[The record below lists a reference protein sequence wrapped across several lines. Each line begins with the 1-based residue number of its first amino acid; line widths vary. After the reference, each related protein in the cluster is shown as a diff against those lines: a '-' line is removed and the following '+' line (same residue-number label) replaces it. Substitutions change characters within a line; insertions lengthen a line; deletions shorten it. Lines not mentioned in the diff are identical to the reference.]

1 MAGIRRV
8 NGKYSR
14 INPAVSCCRLRHVQ
28 SLLCDGSTAAPEGIL
43 CSLGIDSRY
52 NMGCTE
58 LAKYLFY
65 GLYGGNQLNME
76 NALDEFPEEILDDM
90 ILLIKAECVHLY
102 CNPVNYSYL
111 LPYVSHWR
119 NLHLYCMT
127 KAEYEDEEAAEE
139 FKISSFVT
147 MVQDCHRIG
156 VPYSCQGHMQ
166 KFDMFMVEKWPIIQ
180 AFALEGIG
188 GGSFFTMKYKLMD
201 MSERLWQVYNR
212 LDPMSLDKLLTED
225 LVNFEKQWSSFFSS
239 MDLESHLSIM
249 ELSEAQAGEAFRIY
263 YYHGLISSNISDKS
277 KSQQPFVLF
286 GSHSSLEDLEDY
298 SFNFPSES
306 HQVRSTGP
314 QGSTAR
320 HMILRCVAPKGPLA
334 CSRTYFFGTTHT
346 PYLGNQNT
354 QQKNTDV
361 LLLSQIYSAT
371 IQAVLSGI
379 KCYSSIS
386 SAAKAKDVAEH
397 TFLMA
402 LDSMNL
408 SQYRSALRSK
418 TEFNIVAVNK
428 EGKII
433 PLTDEESHYVVKTAS
448 MTVHDIPDLQWGR
461 GDLGSVVFSESFLES
476 SINIQQKDGTVS
488 SDSCYTV
495 LTTTVPRYSCWL
507 MESDVKQSEQA
518 QQLTKQKEEGT
529 CLGAALTAA
538 DAAYLFSSSQM
549 STPEEGKVVFFSEG
563 LLFVHSQYGSITLS
577 KDHISNI
584 RFYDADSSAVAS
596 LFVEYNSS
604 LLPHLPFPLHTSDQC
619 LVLAL
624 QPRSKSHRA
633 FYSKVLPVWQNSDSG
648 LIPLM
653 VEQEQLTWN
662 QRNMHTRLQKL
673 HDSQEPPVAKRRGSL
688 KTSYSQLPEQD
699 MFLQHFALSSISQE
713 PILNDHLESL
723 FLSAEL
729 RSPASN
735 QGDKV
740 VVAIIT
746 GLPGSHKNRLCKS
759 LLQLSKG
766 RERWVMYEP
775 GPDSFSASHLQ
786 QYLSNFLESQRGSG
800 GKPRLLLFSPGYT
813 DVLDVVQAVLF
824 HPDPVVQACFTI
836 GAVTACV
843 DPLTSC
849 MEHRFAF
856 PKLLEQCSQGI
867 VSTVV
872 FTGLTAEQKH
882 PLMQHVQ
889 QLVRSANPTAAF
901 ILAERGAVTR
911 SEDVNLIC
919 SDSSFN
925 EPQMLRAR
933 YLLYPGWCK
942 GRFSSGS
949 GSVVLTQQ
957 RVTFSRPLE
966 RPLFVARCKGPPATR
981 LLHTEHKKTTKNTHT
996 SSHKTG
1002 TLKSSL
1008 RSSLF
1013 QGNIYNIW
1021 GKVRFS
1027 DSEQMMDV
1035 SYNTVSRNLSIVPD
1049 QGTNPPSQGLQDTET
1064 SCFLTFDGVGIT
1076 ENGIKDWLR
1085 LCAKQRQM
1093 KKAKKTKNSLS
1104 PQEIKN
1110 IHVTRHLDPLP
1121 AGYFYNGY
1129 LYVDIFGEKMNFHP
1143 SMDSR
1148 VILVGSLVGFLK
1160 NHSSSVVTQS
1170 VAHLLACLRATLQQ
1184 RERLATEL

>member
-1 MAGIRRV
+1 MAGLRRV
-8 NGKYSR
+8 NGKYPR

-28 SLLCDGSTAAPEGIL
+28 SLLRDGSTDGIL

-58 LAKYLFY
+58 LANYLFN
-65 GLYGGNQLNME
+65 GLYGGNQLNVE
-76 NALDEFPEEILDDM
+76 NALDEFPEETLDDV
-90 ILLIKAECVHLY
+90 ILLIKAKCVHLY
-102 CNPVNYSYL
+102 CNPMNYSYL

-147 MVQDCHRIG
+147 MVQDCPRIG
-156 VPYSCQGHMQ
+156 IPYSCQGHMQ

-212 LDPMSLDKLLTED
+212 LDPVSLDNLLTED
-225 LVNFEKQWSSFFSS
+225 LVNFEKQWSSFFSC

-249 ELSEAQAGEAFRIY
+249 ELSEAQAGETFRIY

-286 GSHSSLEDLEDY
+286 GSHSSLEELENY

-306 HQVRSTGP
+306 HQVRNTGP
-314 QGSTAR
+314 QGAPAR
-320 HMILRCVAPKGPLA
+320 HMILRCVSPKGPLS

-346 PYLGNQNT
+346 PFLGNQKT
-354 QQKNTDV
+354 QQRVSDV

-379 KCYSSIS
+379 KCFSSTS
-386 SAAKAKDVAEH
+386 SATKAKDVAEH

-408 SQYRSALRSK
+408 SQYRSSLRSK
-418 TEFNIVAVNK
+418 TEFSIQAVNE
-428 EGKII
+428 EGRII
-433 PLTDEESHYVVKTAS
+433 PLTDEESHYAVKTAS
-448 MTVHDIPDLQWGR
+448 MTVHDIPDLQWSR
-461 GDLGSVVFSESFLES
+461 GDLGSVVFSESFIVS

-488 SDSCYTV
+488 SDSCYTI
-495 LTTTVPRYSCWL
+495 LTTTVPPYSCWL

-518 QQLTKQKEEGT
+518 QQLTKKEDGT
-529 CLGAALTAA
+529 CLGTALTASE
-538 DAAYLFSSSQM
+538 AAYMFSNNQL
-549 STPEEGKVVFFSEG
+549 STPEEGKIIFFSEG
-563 LLFVHSQYGSITLS
+563 LLFVHSQYGSITLA
-577 KDHISNI
+577 KEHISNI
-584 RFYDADSSAVAS
+584 KLYDTDSSSVAS
-596 LFVEYNSS
+596 VFVEYDSS
-604 LLPHLPFPLHTSDQC
+604 LLPHLPFPLHSSDQC
-619 LVLAL
+619 LVFAL
-624 QPRSKSHRA
+624 QHKSKSHRA
-633 FYSKVLPVWQNSDSG
+633 FCSKVLSVWQNSDSG
-648 LIPLM
+648 VIPLM
-653 VEQEQLTWN
+653 VDQDQLTWN
-662 QRNMHTRLQKL
+662 QRNMHVTLQKL

-688 KTSYSQLPEQD
+688 KTSHSQLPEQD

-723 FLSAEL
+723 FSSAEL
-729 RSPASN
+729 RNPMRS

-740 VVAIIT
+740 VITIIT
-746 GLPGSHKNRLCKS
+746 GIPGSHKNRLCKS
-759 LLQLSKG
+759 LIQLNKG
-766 RERWVMYEP
+766 SERCVVYEP
-775 GPDSFSASHLQ
+775 GHDSCDSFSASHLQ
-786 QYLSNFLESQRGSG
+786 QYLSSFLESQRGPG
-800 GKPRLLLFSPGYT
+800 GKPHLLVLSPGYT

-836 GAVTACV
+836 GAVTACM
-843 DPLTSC
+843 DPLVSC

-856 PKLLEQCSQGI
+856 PKVLEQCSQGI
-867 VSTVV
+867 VSAVV

-911 SEDVNLIC
+911 SEDVKLIL
-919 SDSSFN
+919 SAGGFN

-933 YLLYPGWCK
+933 YLLYPGWCR
-942 GRFSSGS
+942 GRFLSGS

-957 RVTFSRPLE
+957 RVMFKRPLE
-966 RPLFVARCKGPPATR
+966 RPLFVTHCKA
-981 LLHTEHKKTTKNTHT
+981 LKT
-996 SSHKTG
+996 
-1002 TLKSSL
+1002 SL
-1008 RSSLF
+1008 RPSPF
-1013 QGNIYNIW
+1013 RGNVYNIW

-1027 DSEQMMDV
+1027 DSEQTMEVNYNAV
-1035 SYNTVSRNLSIVPD
+1035 SGSLSIVPD
-1049 QGTNPPSQGLQDTET
+1049 KGINPPCQSLQDTNP
-1064 SCFLTFDGVGIT
+1064 SCFLIFDGVGIT
-1076 ENGIKDWLR
+1076 EEGQKDWLR

-1093 KKAKKTKNSLS
+1093 KKAKKTRISLS

-1121 AGYFYNGY
+1121 PSFFYNGY
-1129 LYVDIFGEKMNFHP
+1129 MYVDIFGEKLNFHP
-1143 SMDSR
+1143 NMNDF
-1148 VILVGSLVGFLK
+1148 IKDYIAGANKEIELF
-1160 NHSSSVVTQS
+1160 NHQ
-1170 VAHLLACLRATLQQ
+1170 LELQGHPD
-1184 RERLATEL
+1184 LFDP